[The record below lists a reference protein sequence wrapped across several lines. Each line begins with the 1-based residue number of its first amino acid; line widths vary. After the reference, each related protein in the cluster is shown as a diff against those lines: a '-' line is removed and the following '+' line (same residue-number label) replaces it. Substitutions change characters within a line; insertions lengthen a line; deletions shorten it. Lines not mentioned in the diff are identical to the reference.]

1 MDDKSLKQQSASYY
15 IDINDNDKNKENDSC
30 CNSKW
35 VLVVDSPHR
44 ESKEQS
50 LQHKQESFSLL
61 NLVDSCFGTMV
72 GRENLLP
79 SFFHGSSL

>member
-1 MDDKSLKQQSASYY
+1 MNNKSLKQQSASYY
-15 IDINDNDKNKENDSC
+15 IDINDNDKSRENDS

-50 LQHKQESFSLL
+50 LQHKQVFFALLSLFST
-61 NLVDSCFGTMV
+61 LVFG
-72 GRENLLP
+72 LW
-79 SFFHGSSL
+79 